1 MSGDNWIWWFW
12 VSGSS
17 VVAAA
22 CGIIA
27 WWRGGVPERYGF
39 TLILIGWTLTPFVQD
54 RGGHGPGVWVM
65 LLDIITF
72 IGLIVI
78 SVWSRRIW
86 TLFACAFMLDTV
98 ASHLVVF
105 LAPHVDL
112 YSYITSLGFGAAM
125 RSRSPWSQGSG
136 KTKYTGKPVPTLPKR
151 LIRNYSLV
159 FGKV

>member
-1 MSGDNWIWWFW
+1 MSGENWVWWFW

-17 VVAAA
+17 IVAAA

-27 WWRGGVPERYGF
+27 WWRGGAPERYGF

-72 IGLIVI
+72 AGLIVI

-86 TLFACAFMLDTV
+86 TLFAGAFMLDTV

-112 YSYITSLGFGAAM
+112 YSYITSLGL
-125 RSRSPWSQGSG
+125 WSGYALALSMVAG
-136 KTKYTGKPVPTLPKR
+136 VWENEIYRKAR
-151 LIRNYSLV
+151 ASLSQEAHQ
-159 FGKV
+159 KL